1 MSLWFRL
8 LRAIESSLSHA
19 RLGPLDEAR
28 LEMRTWP
35 TDFDWTGHVGDER
48 YLELMKLGRYVLA
61 SRQGILAEM
70 NKKGVTA
77 HVGAA
82 EVQYLDELNMLES
95 IQVAS
100 RVVAWDEKWL
110 YLEQRIERSGGRAVA
125 IGRVQLVFKQK
136 GETVPPELVMSWSGQ
151 QVASPILP
159 EEYRRLRSNR
169 PCEAPRCS
177 MRFTEDDLPG
187 LGSVSVLAESSSHP
201 G

>member
-8 LRAIESSLSHA
+8 LQVVEATLSRT
-19 RLGPLDEAR
+19 RLGPLEEAR
-28 LEMRTWP
+28 IEMRTWP

-61 SRQGILAEM
+61 SRQGILGEM

-82 EVQYLDELNMLES
+82 EVQYLDELNLFECFA
-95 IQVAS
+95 VLS
-100 RVVAWDEKWL
+100 RVVAWDDKWV
-110 YLEQRIERSGGRAVA
+110 YVEQSMERCGGRKLAV
-125 IGRVQLVFKQK
+125 GRAQLVFKHD

-151 QVASPILP
+151 RTPSPPIP
-159 EEYRRLRSNR
+159 EEFRRLRVNR
-169 PCEAPRCS
+169 PCDAPRCS

-187 LGSVSVLAESSSHP
+187 LGSVSALAGH
-201 G
+201 GTT